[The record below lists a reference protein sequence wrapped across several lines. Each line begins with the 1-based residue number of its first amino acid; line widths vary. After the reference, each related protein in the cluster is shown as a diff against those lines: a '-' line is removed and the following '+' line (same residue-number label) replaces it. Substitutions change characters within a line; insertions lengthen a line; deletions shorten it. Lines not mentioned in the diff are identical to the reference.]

1 LGSLAL
7 RIEMVQRQARSV
19 PSVGIARSA
28 WVLLRRSDVIN
39 GNDGHRIL
47 FRDRDQI
54 VVHKPI
60 SLCGVHTHG
69 LDKATTSFQDVN
81 FSEDENIN
89 LETTYSK
96 NDRHTYT
103 LFAQHEQTRTFCW

>member
-1 LGSLAL
+1 MGPA
-7 RIEMVQRQARSV
+7 A
-19 PSVGIARSA
+19 P
-28 WVLLRRSDVIN
+28 LRRSDVMN
-39 GNDGHRIL
+39 GNDGHRIQ

-60 SLCGVHTHG
+60 SLCGDT
-69 LDKATTSFQDVN
+69 LMASTSDKRQATTSFQHIN

-89 LETTYSK
+89 LETTCSK

-103 LFAQHEQTRTFCW
+103 FLAQHEQTRTFCW